1 MTRTANTLVKVA
13 ERASIWRRGRCV
25 TAGETVRVSAADARH
40 LERRGLAVRV

>member
-1 MTRTANTLVKVA
+1 MAKTPNTTVKVA

-40 LERRGLAVRV
+40 LERRGLAVRI